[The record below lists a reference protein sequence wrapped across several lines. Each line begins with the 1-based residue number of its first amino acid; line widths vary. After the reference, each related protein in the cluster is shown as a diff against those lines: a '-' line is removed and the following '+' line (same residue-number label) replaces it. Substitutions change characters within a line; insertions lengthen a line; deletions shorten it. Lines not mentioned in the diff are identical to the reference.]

1 MKQIQ
6 LHPGFQL
13 AILRIG
19 VALTVLIKVF
29 AEFSDLDMLF
39 SQHGIIQDI
48 LSRPLQISY
57 SLSLPAVIDLFHI
70 QNEHLFLSCLYILF
84 AIAAFSLLIGFKSRL
99 SALICLLIHMMVF
112 NGYNLIAFGFDGFL
126 FSLLFYTLMFPVGK
140 VYAID
145 VLTGKRDNHIDPK
158 ELNLYLKIMQIHL
171 CIVYLTAGVSK
182 YGGQEWMDGTAIW
195 KAINQPQFYTYF
207 TPAIKSLAS
216 NTLVCALLTWGTL
229 FAEIFFSVLIWVK
242 WGKIRVIMLLS
253 IVLMHIF
260 IGAVMGLQLF
270 AWIMIVFDLS
280 AFAGVLLREKV
291 KQKDPAPKWKALED
305 QFNQPLYL

>member
-1 MKQIQ
+1 MKQVK

-13 AILRIG
+13 AVLRIG
-19 VALTVLIKVF
+19 VAITVLIKVF

-70 QNEHLFLSCLYILF
+70 QNEHLFLSYLYILF
-84 AIAAFSLLIGFKSRL
+84 GIGAFSLLIGFKSRL

-140 VYAID
+140 VYAVD
-145 VLTGKRDNHIDPK
+145 VLMGGKGNNIDPK
-158 ELNLYLKIMQIHL
+158 ELNLYLKIMQVHL

-207 TPAIKSLAS
+207 TPYIKSLAS
-216 NTLVCALLTWGTL
+216 NTSVCAALTWGTL
-229 FAEIFFSVLIWVK
+229 FAEIFFSLLIWVK
-242 WGKIRVIMLLS
+242 WGKVRVIMLLS
-253 IVLMHIF
+253 IILMHVF
-260 IGAVMGLQLF
+260 IGVVMGLQLF

-291 KQKDPAPKWKALED
+291 KQQDSGSKWKALED
-305 QFNQPLYL
+305 HYSQPLYL

>member
-19 VALTVLIKVF
+19 VALTVLLKVF
-29 AEFSDLDMLF
+29 AEFSNLDMLF
-39 SQHGIIQDI
+39 SQYGIIQDI
-48 LSRPLQISY
+48 LSRPLQVSY

-84 AIAAFSLLIGFKSRL
+84 AIAAFSLLVGFKSRL
-99 SALICLLIHMMVF
+99 SALVCLLIHMMVF

-140 VYAID
+140 VYAVD
-145 VLTGKRDNHIDPK
+145 VLMGRQDSHIDPK

-207 TPAIKSLAS
+207 TPVVKSLAS
-216 NTLVCALLTWGTL
+216 NTLVCAMLTWGTL
-229 FAEIFFSVLIWVK
+229 FAEIFFSVLIWIK
-242 WGKIRVIMLLS
+242 WGKIRLIMLLS
-253 IVLMHIF
+253 IVLMHVF
-260 IGAVMGLQLF
+260 IGVVMGLQLF
-270 AWIMIVFDLS
+270 AWIMIVFDFS
-280 AFAGVLLREKV
+280 AFAGVLLKEKD
-291 KQKDPAPKWKALED
+291 KQKDSGAKWKALED
-305 QFNQPLYL
+305 QFSQPLYL